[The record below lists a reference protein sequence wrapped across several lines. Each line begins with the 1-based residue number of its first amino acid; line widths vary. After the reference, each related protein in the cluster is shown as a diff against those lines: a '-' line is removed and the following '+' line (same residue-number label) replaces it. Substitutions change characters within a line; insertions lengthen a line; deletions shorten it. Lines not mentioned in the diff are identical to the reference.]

1 MTYASGRRHGPARAA
16 SGIPE
21 LHGIPRPYLAIVTV
35 HRGRRSVMRL
45 CGELDGGNRD
55 HLRRAIRAVL
65 SHHRPLTLTMDLSA
79 LRFTDCAGLSVM
91 VWAHKLLAEQ
101 ERELVITG
109 AQPSIRRL
117 LHLTDLDTYLHLST
131 SEPAQRGPYE
141 SLPPASVPFR

>member
-1 MTYASGRRHGPARAA
+1 VTYASGRRHLPTRAA
-16 SGIPE
+16 SDIPE

-35 HRGRRSVMRL
+35 HRDRRSVMRL

-65 SHHRPLTLTMDLSA
+65 SHHHPLTLTIDLSA
-79 LRFTDCAGLSVM
+79 LSFTDCAGLSVM

-101 ERELVITG
+101 GRELVITG

-131 SEPAQRGPYE
+131 SEPRAARP
-141 SLPPASVPFR
+141 R

>member
-1 MTYASGRRHGPARAA
+1 VTYASGRRHLPTRAA
-16 SGIPE
+16 SDIPE

-35 HRGRRSVMRL
+35 HRDRRSVMRL

-65 SHHRPLTLTMDLSA
+65 SYHHPLTLTIDLSA
-79 LRFTDCAGLSVM
+79 LSFTDCAGLSVM

-101 ERELVITG
+101 GRELVITG

-131 SEPAQRGPYE
+131 SEPRAARP
-141 SLPPASVPFR
+141 R

>member
-1 MTYASGRRHGPARAA
+1 MTYASGRRHWPTRAA
-16 SGIPE
+16 SDIPE

-35 HRGRRSVMRL
+35 HRDRRSVMRL

-65 SHHRPLTLTMDLSA
+65 SHHHPLTLTIDLSA
-79 LRFTDCAGLSVM
+79 LSFTDCAGLSVM

-101 ERELVITG
+101 GRELVITG

-131 SEPAQRGPYE
+131 SEPRAARP
-141 SLPPASVPFR
+141 R